1 MGTEGMNIMTT
12 LVDITRNVLTI
23 ILTTLRWVLRN
34 VFQQVRQNDRK
45 NDKNSKSKLKKMK
58 RREDNDKKT
67 LNAGKK
73 KKDKRK
79 IRDDESTAEE
89 SSNSDNY
96 EEEDQAKESEEGD
109 NSSASSG
116 EESDKSEM
124 KKNNRNKRGNN
135 NRNDNRTKGRGG
147 RGTRGGRTNRSARS
161 GNRNNAKE
169 KNFES
174 RENRNT
180 KFNDGSKRYDIILN
194 SSESKI
200 KLLKFITSFVGKSMT
215 IEIITGYFN
224 GAEMSSIHCEMK
236 MFTSQDTHEG
246 KIWAFELRSANEE
259 NDENRILCTV
269 SHIAQKWQNV
279 NWYNYN
285 FGICTSLKVDRK
297 IKANFIEN
305 AQIAVICP
313 MGEGKAVCINTKIYK
328 IVSDLDNNQVAIIY
342 NMPHDKYNH
351 SGAIVTLNLE
361 DEQPDITKLAI
372 GYAYIT
378 INEQVFGVA
387 ICFAVNNISS
397 IKIIKSEE

>member
-1 MGTEGMNIMTT
+1 MGTEGMNMMTT
-12 LVDITRNVLTI
+12 IMDIARNVLTI
-23 ILTTLRWVLRN
+23 ILTTLRWVLKN
-34 VFQQVRQNDRK
+34 VFQQGRRDDRN
-45 NDKNSKSKLKKMK
+45 NDKNSKLKLKKKK
-58 RREDNDKKT
+58 RREDDDKKVIDT
-67 LNAGKK
+67 KK
-73 KKDKRK
+73 KKKNKRK
-79 IRDDESTAEE
+79 TRTDASTTED
-89 SSNSDNY
+89 SSNSENY
-96 EEEDQAKESEEGD
+96 DEEDETKESEEGD
-109 NSSASSG
+109 NSSSSSN
-116 EESDKSEM
+116 EETDKSEM
-124 KKNNRNKRGNN
+124 KKNNRNKRGYNT
-135 NRNDNRTKGRGG
+135 RNDDRTKGRGG
-147 RGTRGGRTNRSARS
+147 RGTRGGRTNRSVRS
-161 GNRNNAKE
+161 GNRNNFKE

-174 RENRNT
+174 KENRKT

-215 IEIITGYFN
+215 IEIIAGYFN

-236 MFTSQDTHEG
+236 MFISQDTQEG
-246 KIWAFELRSANEE
+246 KIWAFELRSADVE
-259 NDENRILCTV
+259 NDENKILCTV
-269 SHIAQKWQNV
+269 SHIAQRWQNV

-285 FGICTSLKVDRK
+285 FGICTSLKIDRK

-313 MGEGKAVCINTKIYK
+313 IGEGKAVCINTKIYK

-361 DEQPDITKLAI
+361 NEQPDITKLAL